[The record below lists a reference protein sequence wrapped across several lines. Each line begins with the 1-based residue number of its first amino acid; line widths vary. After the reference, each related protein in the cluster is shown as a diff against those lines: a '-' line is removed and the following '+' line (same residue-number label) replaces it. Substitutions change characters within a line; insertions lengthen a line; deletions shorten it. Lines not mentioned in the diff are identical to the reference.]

1 MKPSAIPPLPF
12 IKKLRNY
19 FREYCVCTSIHG
31 FRYFGE
37 KRTIFERIW
46 WFINFVICLAAC
58 GYFIHA
64 VYQKWDSSP
73 VIVTFATTRTVIFDI
88 PFPSVTI
95 CPESKVVP
103 SIFNYTKVLQKKEN
117 WLNVTEAENTNFNY
131 LALLCDPREID
142 FYFNFTD
149 YEQTYSDEFFNVINE
164 VKPKF
169 NVQDCR
175 YMGRSRNCKELFTPI
190 LTDEGVCYTFNML
203 DRREIFNAEVVH
215 FRNYHHVG
223 RLSHRWSMSNGYAQ
237 DAQIRTYPQRAL
249 YPGARNG
256 LTFNIMTKNEDL
268 DYACTSM
275 QGYKVLLHTPI
286 RLPRPSQQFFQ
297 LPLDQ
302 RVVGAIHPIIITTSE
317 SVKKFPPEKRECY
330 FPTDRKLKFFKI
342 YSALNCRLEC
352 LTNYTLKMCR
362 CVNFFMPR
370 ENGTKICGTGNIDC
384 LLYTEAV
391 MQLKHLRSQL
401 NETKHGKISGSGLD
415 CKCLPICDD
424 ITYEVDVSQSNWDWR
439 KQIVALGPK
448 YQNYSTDKIHM
459 STLTLFFEYNSFIRS
474 QRNELYGPTDFLA
487 NFGGL
492 LGLFTGFSILSLLEI
507 IYFLSVRMICNRYL
521 YGFWAGPQM

>member
-1 MKPSAIPPLPF
+1 MKSDEIPPLTF
-12 IKKLRNY
+12 FKKMRNY

-73 VIVTFATTRTVIFDI
+73 VIVSFATTRTVIFDI

-117 WLNVTEAENTNFNY
+117 WLNVTEAENTNFTY
-131 LALLCDPREID
+131 MSLLCDLRSDE
-142 FYFNFTD
+142 FYLNYTD
-149 YEQTYSDEFFNVINE
+149 YQFTYSDEFFDLIDD

-169 NVQDCR
+169 NIQDCR
-175 YMGRSRNCKELFTPI
+175 YMGWDKNCKELFTPI
-190 LTDEGVCYTFNML
+190 LTDQGVCYTFNML
-203 DRREIFNAEVVH
+203 DRSEIFSEEVVH
-215 FRNYHHVG
+215 FRDYHHMG
-223 RLSHRWSMSNGYAQ
+223 HLSHQWSMSNGYAH
-237 DAQIRTYPQRAL
+237 DANIHTYPRRAL
-249 YPGARNG
+249 YPGALKG
-256 LTFNIMTKNEDL
+256 LTFSILTKKEDL

-275 QGYKVLLHTPI
+275 QGYRVLLHTPI
-286 RLPRPSQQFFQ
+286 RVPRPSQQFFQ

-302 RVVGAIHPIIITTSE
+302 RVVGAIHPIMITTSE
-317 SVKKFPPEKRECY
+317 SVKKFRPEKRECY
-330 FPTDRKLKFFKI
+330 FQTDRKLKYFKI
-342 YSALNCRLEC
+342 YSSLNCRFEC
-352 LTNYTLKMCR
+352 LTNYTLDVCG
-362 CVNFFMPR
+362 CVSFFMPR
-370 ENGTKICGTGNIDC
+370 ENGTKICGTASNDC
-384 LLYTEAV
+384 LTFAEAV
-391 MQLKHLRSQL
+391 LQVTHHRSQL
-401 NETKHGKISGSGLD
+401 NQTQHGESDDSDVD
-415 CKCLPICDD
+415 CNCLPICDD
-424 ITYEVDVSQSNWDWR
+424 LTYEVDISQSNWDWK
-439 KQIVALGPK
+439 KQKDAQGQK
-448 YQNYSTDKIHM
+448 HQNYDTDKIHM